1 MFNFKPFLKKRLW
14 NILLLSKG
22 LATTFKGFLEQIFNW
37 RINKL
42 LLPHNL
48 YSCANHAPLFYCSC
62 WHPFLAIRQ
71 TQNKKGWL
79 GNTAVDC
86 TKPPSPTIHFLIFD
100 TISLFSNFFSKS
112 NLTFMTSKKIEG
124 DKNLLDK

>member
-1 MFNFKPFLKKRLW
+1 MLIVFPNHRSEVKSPEYLYASQDFGKHLFSSSFFRHKFENYLPLFDSMSFYVKSHKW
-14 NILLLSKG
+14 NIFLLSKG
-22 LATTFKGFLEQIFNW
+22 LSTTFKGFLEQIFNW

-71 TQNKKGWL
+71 TQKRLVG
-79 GNTAVDC
+79 
-86 TKPPSPTIHFLIFD
+86 
-100 TISLFSNFFSKS
+100 
-112 NLTFMTSKKIEG
+112 
-124 DKNLLDK
+124 